1 MKINLKKILCPVD
14 FSESADHALKYALT
28 LAEMAGAGLVLIHVV
43 EAIFYPQ
50 SATLFEPLL
59 GEVDLTMKLQSAFE
73 EQLQQ
78 RISELKA
85 EYANVRGKTVTGN
98 TFIEIIQAAREEGVD
113 MIVMGTHGR
122 TGLAH
127 VLIGS
132 VAEKVVRGAPCPVL
146 TVKHP
151 EHEFIEP

>member
-1 MKINLKKILCPVD
+1 MKIQLKKILSPVD
-14 FSESADHALKYALT
+14 FSENSNHALQYALT
-28 LAEMAGAGLVLIHVV
+28 LADLGGAELVLLHVV
-43 EAIFYPQ
+43 EAISYPQ

-78 RISELKA
+78 QVSKLQG
-85 EYANVRGKTVTGN
+85 EYINVRGKTVTGN
-98 TFIEIIQAAREEGVD
+98 TFMEIIQAAREEAAD

>member
-1 MKINLKKILCPVD
+1 MKIKLKKILCPVD
-14 FSESADHALKYALT
+14 FSESADHALNYALT
-28 LAEMAGAGLVLIHVV
+28 LAEMGGAELLLIHVV
-43 EAIFYPQ
+43 EAISYPQ
-50 SATLFEPLL
+50 SAALFEPLL

-73 EQLQQ
+73 EQLRQ
-78 RISELKA
+78 RVTELQADYAHVSGKA
-85 EYANVRGKTVTGN
+85 VTGN
-98 TFIEIIQAAREEGVD
+98 TFVEIIRAAREENAD